1 MTPDSRN
8 AAKSVLSSDLRINGD
23 IFSDGAVEIL
33 GKVEGNI
40 TARAL
45 MIGVDGTLNGMVT
58 ADAVEVKGTL
68 EGRVAC
74 VNLTLR
80 AHARVTADVIY
91 QSVIIED
98 GAALQGRFTLDKP

>member
-58 ADAVEVKGTL
+58 AD
-68 EGRVAC
+68 
-74 VNLTLR
+74 
-80 AHARVTADVIY
+80 VIY
-91 QSVIIED
+91 QSVVIED